1 MQHNANIKLDKM
13 CQILEQRF
21 GYKDDHHDGISLKYC
36 IEKTLSRENVYYLVK
51 RKGT

>member
-1 MQHNANIKLDKM
+1 MQHNANIKLDKI

-21 GYKDDHHDGISLKYC
+21 GYKDDHHYGMSLKYC